1 MKVQL
6 VRNILSFYQRDVQH
20 TLGFAIAIFPKI
32 ELGDDTMMPN
42 TKANKQAVK
51 TIVRMGQVWEQTE
64 ENEETGLHYYHIT
77 GALDRQWQTIGMN
90 VTDAIQVFE
99 HGSDKVWTRIIQSAP
114 FHPDLTT
121 NDLIHMLSIGPKAW
135 RIRNA
140 IQIILN
146 NVERRNAFVNRI
158 VNVNDEAVFNLLYNM
173 KNEFLRRDQLS
184 NQKFMDLY
192 AVNPVE
198 ALSVYFLE
206 SVDVH
211 TYWEWSEAGGT
222 YSKAIQY
229 KQVKPEMTLA
239 EAIEKAEAEARD
251 LVSGY

>member
-1 MKVQL
+1 
-6 VRNILSFYQRDVQH
+6 
-20 TLGFAIAIFPKI
+20 
-32 ELGDDTMMPN
+32 MMPN
-42 TKANKQAVK
+42 TKANKQVIK

-64 ENEETGLHYYHIT
+64 ENEEAGLHYYHIT
-77 GALDRQWQTIGMN
+77 DALNRQWQTIGVN

-99 HGSDKVWTRIIQSAP
+99 NGNDGVWTRIIQPAP
-114 FHPDLTT
+114 FYPDLTT
-121 NDLIHMLSIGPKAW
+121 HDLIHMLSIGPEAW

-158 VNVNDEAVFNLLYNM
+158 VNVNDEDVLNLLYNM
-173 KNEFLRRDQLS
+173 KKEFLKRDQLS